1 MELGFRFYA
10 LDDTKPLIDYRETPV
25 MTFTDYFCYIG
36 GQFGMWFGI
45 SANQLFEKLIEN
57 YRIYYRDFIHF
68 NLILF
73 YNLLEILI
81 YMKSKFQSI
90 IRNIYS

>member
-1 MELGFRFYA
+1 
-10 LDDTKPLIDYRETPV
+10 

-36 GQFGMWFGI
+36 GLFGMGFGI

-57 YRIYYRDFIHF
+57 YRINYRDFIHF

-73 YNLLEILI
+73 YNLLKILI
-81 YMKSKFQSI
+81 YMKSKLQSI
-90 IRNIYS
+90 IRNIYSEYRNKIM